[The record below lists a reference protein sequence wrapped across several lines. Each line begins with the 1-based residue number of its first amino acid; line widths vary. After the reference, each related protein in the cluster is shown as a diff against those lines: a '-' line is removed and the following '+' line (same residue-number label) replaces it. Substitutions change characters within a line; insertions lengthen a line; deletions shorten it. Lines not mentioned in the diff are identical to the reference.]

1 MKHFAFSVVLLLILA
16 ACNGPSTGPVKGV
29 LVVYEPGIGLQDV
42 NELLD
47 EIQLYVTTVDTE
59 NVFDFSICSNGD
71 FRGDLRTRRTVLFI
85 AQDSLQLSDEL
96 RKSDGIYRG
105 DNLWAE
111 DQVVLGVVL
120 PEFHRPEALSNLLE
134 QTYNHHLT
142 AYIYGSFVSTQMSSG
157 ERIDSLLTLGF
168 SMDIPKSYHLA
179 EWDAEAGFIQYQR
192 HVSDDCLLMLSIRWI
207 DDSVVLSPDEA
218 VLWRE
223 AVARHYFYDA
233 AADSVDRS
241 SVEAQPLELRG
252 LEGWWLL
259 GKWRNPD
266 HLNAG
271 AFTSYILRDNGR
283 RYLLDMEVF
292 HEHLEKEP
300 YIREGWIIMDTF
312 MPGGEN
318 GR

>member
-1 MKHFAFSVVLLLILA
+1 MKHFAFPVVMLLTLA

-29 LVVYEPGIGLQDV
+29 LVVYEPGVDLLDV

-47 EIQLYVTTVDTE
+47 EIQIHVTTVDTE
-59 NVFDFSICSNGD
+59 DVFDFSICSIGD
-71 FRGDLRTRRTVLFI
+71 FRDDLKTRRTVLFI
-85 AQDSLQLSDEL
+85 AKDSLQLPDEL
-96 RKSDGIYRG
+96 RESDGIYRG
-105 DNLWAE
+105 DNLWADE
-111 DQVVLGVVL
+111 QVVLGVVL
-120 PEFHRPEALSNLLE
+120 PGFNKPDSLSSLLE
-134 QTYNHHLT
+134 QIYNHHLS
-142 AYIYGSFVSTQMSSG
+142 AYIYSSFVSTQMSSG

-192 HVSDDCLLMLSIRWI
+192 HVSDNCVLMLSIRWI
-207 DDSVVLSPDEA
+207 DDSVVISPDEA
-218 VLWRE
+218 ILWRE
-223 AVARHYFYDA
+223 AVARHYFYNA
-233 AADSVDRS
+233 SADSVDRS
-241 SVEAQPLELRG
+241 SVEIQPVELRG
-252 LEGWWLL
+252 LEGWRLL
-259 GKWRNPD
+259 GEWRNPD
-266 HLNAG
+266 LLNAG
-271 AFTSYILRDNGR
+271 AFTSYVFRYNGR